1 MKNLLLASVGLVALS
16 VASASAADMPRRE
29 AMPAKAPAYV
39 SQMYNWTGAYIGIN
53 GGYGFSGSNGSNGGL
68 IGGTIGYNWQSNGPL
83 VWGLEGD
90 LDWTRIRGSNVV
102 NETSNRW
109 LGTVRGRLGYAMGPT
124 GSWMPYV
131 TGGVAFGD
139 INNTVTGIGSA
150 RDTKVGYVLGA
161 GIEAALS
168 GPWTAKVEY
177 QYVDLGNGPTV
188 VGVGSNFHTNII
200 KAGLNYRF

>member
-1 MKNLLLASVGLVALS
+1 MKRILLASVAILALG
-16 VASASAADMPRRE
+16 VASASAADLPRRE
-29 AMPAKAPAYV
+29 AMPTKAPAYV
-39 SQMYNWTGAYIGIN
+39 SMYNWTGAYVGIN
-53 GGYGFSGSNGSNGGL
+53 GGYGWRTSGSSNGGGL
-68 IGGTIGYNWQSNGPL
+68 VGGTIGYNWQAGSPV

-90 LDWTRIRGSNVV
+90 LDWTRIRGSDAIQ
-102 NETSNRW
+102 ETSNRW
-109 LGTVRGRLGYAMGPT
+109 LGTVRGRLGYALGAQGT
-124 GSWMPYV
+124 ILPYI

-139 INNTVTGIGSA
+139 IQNSVAGFGSA

-161 GIEAALS
+161 GVEAALS

-188 VGVGSNFHTNII
+188 GGIGSNFKANII